1 MKTTFPLQEVI
12 EDIVNTEKSLSSALM
27 KLSYFGR
34 LINNDELINY
44 TSKEL
49 NGYNV
54 NEDVPEYRKSIGKF
68 RIEMQ
73 AYTHTHHGVLPV
85 SMLEEPFKS
94 IYKYVKIRE
103 GISSIE
109 QLGKEATLDGES
121 NKEIGV
127 AFPMEMLRILQTPA
141 RKLYQSNVRID
152 VVGATLCT
160 SKNIIV
166 EIPNAIR
173 TKLLEFV
180 MSIAKE
186 FGYSIEIET
195 FNKNS
200 EINNQTINNYMSTT
214 INNNGDGNL
223 INTGDHNQIDNK
235 VQINK
240 GDLTKLQDELRGHGI
255 DEADVQEITTI
266 IAEEQPDLENDRL
279 GPKANGWISG
289 ILNKSLNGVGKISTA
304 VTANLLASLLKA
316 YLGMGV

>member
-12 EDIVNTEKSLSSALM
+12 EDIVNAEKSLSSALM

-54 NEDVPEYRKSIGKF
+54 NEEVPEYRKSIGKL

-94 IYKYVKIRE
+94 IYKYVKVRE

-109 QLGKEATLDGES
+109 QLGKEATLDGDS

-141 RKLYQSNVRID
+141 RKLYQSDVRID

-173 TKLLEFV
+173 TKLLDFV

-186 FGYSIEIET
+186 FGYYIEIET
-195 FNKNS
+195 FNKNP

-223 INTGDHNQIDNK
+223 INTGNHNKIENN

-240 GDLTKLQDELRGHGI
+240 GDLKSLQEELRNQGI
-255 DEADVQEITTI
+255 DEIDIQEISTI
-266 IAEEQPDLENDRL
+266 VSEETPDLENNRL
-279 GPKANGWISG
+279 GTRANSWITN
-289 ILNKSLNGVGKISTA
+289 IMNKSLNGIGKISTGIT
-304 VTANLLASLLKA
+304 VNLLATLVKG
-316 YLGMGV
+316 YFGIV